1 VAAEPITNYIITDHA
16 ATELKRRE
24 LSKEAIDRILKN
36 REQRLEIRSGRV
48 VVQSRI
54 QEFGSEY
61 LVRVFVDI
69 DRSPAEVGT
78 AYRTSKVAKILEG
91 RCMKVRYDSRTDT
104 LSVVLKDNTPV
115 HESDEEKP
123 GVILDYDAQGNLI
136 SFEILDASKRVTDT
150 RSVDFQLAE

>member
-1 VAAEPITNYIITDHA
+1 MAAEPITNYIITDHA

-36 REQRLEIRSGRV
+36 QRSEIRSGRV

-69 DRSPAEVGT
+69 DRSPAEVVT
-78 AYRTSKVAKILEG
+78 AYRTSKVAKYW
-91 RCMKVRYDSRTDT
+91 RDDV
-104 LSVVLKDNTPV
+104 
-115 HESDEEKP
+115 
-123 GVILDYDAQGNLI
+123 
-136 SFEILDASKRVTDT
+136 
-150 RSVDFQLAE
+150 

>member
-36 REQRLEIRSGRV
+36 PEQRLEIRSGRV

-69 DRSPAEVGT
+69 DRSPAEVVT
-78 AYRTSKVAKILEG
+78 AYRTSKVAKYW
-91 RCMKVRYDSRTDT
+91 RDDV
-104 LSVVLKDNTPV
+104 
-115 HESDEEKP
+115 
-123 GVILDYDAQGNLI
+123 
-136 SFEILDASKRVTDT
+136 
-150 RSVDFQLAE
+150 